1 MKKLLTTITL
11 LFLLLAVGFAG
22 GVKAQEYSVLLERDG
37 FSVMIYYHGS
47 VTDIDIEYINYTS
60 DDFLENVISDIN
72 SNRGVTINFGFYSGR
87 IIDRGEPRPNDHIKD
102 ALLAGVVSQE
112 EPTLKVLFISETM
125 SKKLEDSLARQ
136 RPSYLSLE
144 GDEFGTLARWT
155 SFGNADGLAWLAQKN
170 LDTFCSLVSDA
181 EKLEGIGWKNREL
194 EGKSTRQVIETAGFQ
209 DCE

>member
-1 MKKLLTTITL
+1 MKTL
-11 LFLLLAVGFAG
+11 LNTTLLALLLAVGFAG
-22 GVKAQEYSVLLERDG
+22 GVKAEEYSVLLERDG
-37 FSVMIYYHGS
+37 SSVMIYYHGS

-60 DDFLENVISDIN
+60 DDILENVISDIN
-72 SNRGVTINFGFYSGR
+72 SNRGVTINFGLYSGR
-87 IIDRGEPRPNDHIKD
+87 IIDRGEPRPNDHIED
-102 ALLAGVVSQE
+102 ALLAGVLSQE

-125 SKKLEDSLARQ
+125 SKKLEDFIARQ
-136 RPSYLSLE
+136 RPSYLSLQ
-144 GDEFGTLARWT
+144 GDEFSTLARWT

-170 LDTFCSLVSDA
+170 LDTLCSFVSDA

>member
-72 SNRGVTINFGFYSGR
+72 SNRGVTINFGLYSGR

-112 EPTLKVLFISETM
+112 EPTLKVLFISEAM
-125 SKKLEDSLARQ
+125 SKKLEDFIARQ
-136 RPSYLSLE
+136 RSSYLSLQ
-144 GDEFGTLARWT
+144 GDEFATLARWT

-170 LDTFCSLVSDA
+170 LDTLCSFVSDA

>member
-1 MKKLLTTITL
+1 MKPLLNTTL
-11 LFLLLAVGFAG
+11 LFFLLLAVGFAG
-22 GVKAQEYSVLLERDG
+22 GVKAEEYSVLLERDG

-60 DDFLENVISDIN
+60 DDILENVISDIN

-87 IIDRGEPRPNDHIKD
+87 SMNSGGSSNDHIED

-125 SKKLEDSLARQ
+125 SKKLEDFIARQ
-136 RPSYLSLE
+136 RSSYLSLQ
-144 GDEFGTLARWT
+144 GDEFATLARWT

-170 LDTFCSLVSDA
+170 LDTLCSFVSDA

>member
-1 MKKLLTTITL
+1 MKTFLNTTL
-11 LFLLLAVGFAG
+11 LALLLAVGFVG
-22 GVKAQEYSVLLERDG
+22 GIKAEEYSVLLERDG

-72 SNRGVTINFGFYSGR
+72 SNRGVTINFGLYSGR
-87 IIDRGEPRPNDHIKD
+87 IIARGEPRPNDHIED
-102 ALLAGVVSQE
+102 ALLAGVLSQE

-125 SKKLEDSLARQ
+125 SKTLEDSLARQ
-136 RPSYLSLE
+136 RSSYSSLQ
-144 GDEFGTLARWT
+144 GDEFATLAIWT
-155 SFGNADGLAWLAQKN
+155 RFGNADGLAWLAQKN

-194 EGKSTRQVIETAGFQ
+194 GGKSTRQVIGTTGFQ

>member
-1 MKKLLTTITL
+1 MKILLNTTL
-11 LFLLLAVGFAG
+11 LALLLAVGFAG
-22 GVKAQEYSVLLERDG
+22 GIKAEEYSVLLERDG

-60 DDFLENVISDIN
+60 DDILENVISDIN

-87 IIDRGEPRPNDHIKD
+87 SMNSGGSSNDHIED
-102 ALLAGVVSQE
+102 ALLAGVLSQE

-155 SFGNADGLAWLAQKN
+155 SFGNADGLAWLAQEN

-194 EGKSTRQVIETAGFQ
+194 EGKSTRQVIGTTGFQ

>member
-1 MKKLLTTITL
+1 MKILLNTTL
-11 LFLLLAVGFAG
+11 LALLLAVGFAG
-22 GVKAQEYSVLLERDG
+22 GIKAEEYSVLLERDG

-60 DDFLENVISDIN
+60 DDILENVISDIN
-72 SNRGVTINFGFYSGR
+72 SNRGVTINFGLYSGR
-87 IIDRGEPRPNDHIKD
+87 SMNSGGSSNDHIED
-102 ALLAGVVSQE
+102 ALLAGVLSQE

-155 SFGNADGLAWLAQKN
+155 SFGNADGLAWLAQEN

-194 EGKSTRQVIETAGFQ
+194 EGKSTRQVIGTAGFQ

>member
-22 GVKAQEYSVLLERDG
+22 GVKAEEYSVLLERDG

-60 DDFLENVISDIN
+60 DDILENVISDIN

-87 IIDRGEPRPNDHIKD
+87 SMNSGGSSNDHIED
-102 ALLAGVVSQE
+102 ALLAGVLSQE

-136 RPSYLSLE
+136 RFSYLSLE

>member
-1 MKKLLTTITL
+1 MKTFLNTTL
-11 LFLLLAVGFAG
+11 LALLLAVGFVG
-22 GVKAQEYSVLLERDG
+22 GIKAEEYSVLLERDG

-60 DDFLENVISDIN
+60 DDILENVISDIN
-72 SNRGVTINFGFYSGR
+72 SNRGVTINFGVYSGR
-87 IIDRGEPRPNDHIKD
+87 SRSRGGSSDDHIED

-144 GDEFGTLARWT
+144 GDEFATLAIWT
-155 SFGNADGLAWLAQKN
+155 RFGNADGLAWLAQKN

-194 EGKSTRQVIETAGFQ
+194 GGKSTRQVIGTTGFE

>member
-1 MKKLLTTITL
+1 MKPLLNTTL
-11 LFLLLAVGFAG
+11 LALLLAVGFAG
-22 GVKAQEYSVLLERDG
+22 GVKAQEYSVLLESDG

-47 VTDIDIEYINYTS
+47 VTDIDIEYINYTGN
-60 DDFLENVISDIN
+60 DFLENIIPDIN
-72 SNRGVTINFGFYSGR
+72 SNRGVTINFGFLSGLMNS
-87 IIDRGEPRPNDHIKD
+87 ISNLPNDHIED

-125 SKKLEDSLARQ
+125 SKKLEDFIARQ
-136 RPSYLSLE
+136 RSSYLSLQ
-144 GDEFGTLARWT
+144 GDEFATLARWT

>member
-1 MKKLLTTITL
+1 MKTFLNTTL
-11 LFLLLAVGFAG
+11 LALLLAVGFVG
-22 GVKAQEYSVLLERDG
+22 GIKAEEYSVLLERDG

-60 DDFLENVISDIN
+60 DDILENVISDIN
-72 SNRGVTINFGFYSGR
+72 SNRGVTINFGVYSGR
-87 IIDRGEPRPNDHIKD
+87 SRSRGGSSDDHIED

-136 RPSYLSLE
+136 RSSYSSLQ
-144 GDEFGTLARWT
+144 GDEFATLAIWT
-155 SFGNADGLAWLAQKN
+155 RFGNADGLAWLAQKN

-194 EGKSTRQVIETAGFQ
+194 GGKSTRQVIGTTGFE

>member
-1 MKKLLTTITL
+1 MKTFLNTTL
-11 LFLLLAVGFAG
+11 LALLLAVGFVG
-22 GVKAQEYSVLLERDG
+22 GIKAEEYSVLLERDG

-60 DDFLENVISDIN
+60 DDILENVISDIN
-72 SNRGVTINFGFYSGR
+72 SNRGVTINFGVYSGR
-87 IIDRGEPRPNDHIKD
+87 SRSRGGSSDDHIED

-125 SKKLEDSLARQ
+125 SKKLEVSLARQ

-181 EKLEGIGWKNREL
+181 EKLEGVGWKNREL
-194 EGKSTRQVIETAGFQ
+194 EGKSTRQLIETAGFKC
-209 DCE
+209 D

>member
-1 MKKLLTTITL
+1 MKTLLNTTL

-60 DDFLENVISDIN
+60 DDILENVISDIN
-72 SNRGVTINFGFYSGR
+72 SNRGVTINFGVYSGR
-87 IIDRGEPRPNDHIKD
+87 IINRGEARPNDHIED
-102 ALLAGVVSQE
+102 ALLAGVLSQE

-125 SKKLEDSLARQ
+125 SNKLEDFTARQ
-136 RPSYLSLE
+136 RSSYLSLQ
-144 GDEFGTLARWT
+144 GDEFATLARWT

-170 LDTFCSLVSDA
+170 LDTLCSFVSDA

>member
-1 MKKLLTTITL
+1 MKTLLNTTL
-11 LFLLLAVGFAG
+11 LFTLLAVGFAG
-22 GVKAQEYSVLLERDG
+22 GVKAEEYSVLLERDG
-37 FSVMIYYHGS
+37 SSVMIYYHGS

-60 DDFLENVISDIN
+60 DDILENVISDIN
-72 SNRGVTINFGFYSGR
+72 SNRGVTINFGLYSGR

-155 SFGNADGLAWLAQKN
+155 SFGNADGLAWLAQEN

>member
-1 MKKLLTTITL
+1 MKTFLNTTL
-11 LFLLLAVGFAG
+11 LALLLAVGFAG

-60 DDFLENVISDIN
+60 DDILENVISDIN
-72 SNRGVTINFGFYSGR
+72 SNRGVTINFGLYSGR

-170 LDTFCSLVSDA
+170 LDTLCSFVSDA

>member
-11 LFLLLAVGFAG
+11 LFFLLAVGFAG

-72 SNRGVTINFGFYSGR
+72 SNRGVAINFGFFSGR
-87 IIDRGEPRPNDHIKD
+87 SRSTGGSSNDHIED

-125 SKKLEDSLARQ
+125 SKILEDSLARQ
-136 RPSYLSLE
+136 RPSYSSLQ
-144 GDEFGTLARWT
+144 GDEFSTLAIWT
-155 SFGNADGLAWLAQKN
+155 RFGNADGLAWLAQKN

-194 EGKSTRQVIETAGFQ
+194 EGKSTRQVIETTGFQ

>member
-22 GVKAQEYSVLLERDG
+22 GVKAEEYSVLLERDG

-60 DDFLENVISDIN
+60 DDILENVISDIN

-87 IIDRGEPRPNDHIKD
+87 SMNSGGSSNDHIED
-102 ALLAGVVSQE
+102 ALLAGVLSQE

-125 SKKLEDSLARQ
+125 SKKLEDFIARQ
-136 RPSYLSLE
+136 RSSYLSLQ
-144 GDEFGTLARWT
+144 GDEFATLARWT

>member
-22 GVKAQEYSVLLERDG
+22 GVKAEEYSVLLERDG

-60 DDFLENVISDIN
+60 DDILENVISDIN
-72 SNRGVTINFGFYSGR
+72 SNRGVAINFGVYSGR
-87 IIDRGEPRPNDHIKD
+87 SRSSGGSSDDHIED
-102 ALLAGVVSQE
+102 ALLAGVLSQE

-136 RPSYLSLE
+136 RFSYLSLE

-170 LDTFCSLVSDA
+170 LDTFCSLVATPKS
-181 EKLEGIGWKNREL
+181 WKVSV
-194 EGKSTRQVIETAGFQ
+194 GKIEN
-209 DCE
+209 

>member
-1 MKKLLTTITL
+1 MKKLLTTIIL
-11 LFLLLAVGFAG
+11 LFFLLAVGFAG

-47 VTDIDIEYINYTS
+47 VTDIDIEYINYTGN
-60 DDFLENVISDIN
+60 DFLEFIIPDIN
-72 SNRGVTINFGFYSGR
+72 SNRGVTINFGFLSGLMNS
-87 IIDRGEPRPNDHIKD
+87 ISYLPNDHIED

-136 RPSYLSLE
+136 RSSYSSLQ
-144 GDEFGTLARWT
+144 GDEFATLALWT
-155 SFGNADGLAWLAQKN
+155 RFGNADGLAWLAQKN

>member
-1 MKKLLTTITL
+1 MKTFLNTTL
-11 LFLLLAVGFAG
+11 LALLLAVGFVG
-22 GVKAQEYSVLLERDG
+22 GIKAEEYSVLLERDG

-60 DDFLENVISDIN
+60 DDILENVISDIN
-72 SNRGVTINFGFYSGR
+72 SNRGVTINFGVYSGR
-87 IIDRGEPRPNDHIKD
+87 SRSRGGSSDDHIED

-125 SKKLEDSLARQ
+125 SKTLEDSLARQ
-136 RPSYLSLE
+136 RSSYSSLQ
-144 GDEFGTLARWT
+144 GDEFATLAIWT
-155 SFGNADGLAWLAQKN
+155 RFGNADGLAWLAQKN

-194 EGKSTRQVIETAGFQ
+194 GGKSTRQVIGTTGFQ

>member
-22 GVKAQEYSVLLERDG
+22 GVKAEEYSVLLERDG

-60 DDFLENVISDIN
+60 DDILENVISDIN

-87 IIDRGEPRPNDHIKD
+87 SMNSGGSSNDHIED
-102 ALLAGVVSQE
+102 ALLAGVLSQE

-136 RPSYLSLE
+136 RFSYLSLE

-155 SFGNADGLAWLAQKN
+155 SFGDADGLAWLAQKN

-194 EGKSTRQVIETAGFQ
+194 EGKSTRQVIGTAGFQ

>member
-60 DDFLENVISDIN
+60 DDILENVISDIN

-87 IIDRGEPRPNDHIKD
+87 SMNSGGSSNDHIED
-102 ALLAGVVSQE
+102 ALLAGVLSQE

-125 SKKLEDSLARQ
+125 SKKLEDFIARQ
-136 RPSYLSLE
+136 RPSYLSLQ
-144 GDEFGTLARWT
+144 GDEFSTLARWT

>member
-47 VTDIDIEYINYTS
+47 VTDIDIEYINYTGN
-60 DDFLENVISDIN
+60 DFLEFIIPDIN
-72 SNRGVTINFGFYSGR
+72 SNRGVTINFGFLSGLMNS
-87 IIDRGEPRPNDHIKD
+87 ISYLPNDHIED

-136 RPSYLSLE
+136 RSSYSSLQ
-144 GDEFGTLARWT
+144 GDEFATLARWT

-170 LDTFCSLVSDA
+170 LDTLCSFVSDA

>member
-1 MKKLLTTITL
+1 MKTLLNTTL

-47 VTDIDIEYINYTS
+47 VTDIDIEYINYTGN
-60 DDFLENVISDIN
+60 DFLENIIPDIN
-72 SNRGVTINFGFYSGR
+72 SNRGVTINFGLYSGR

-125 SKKLEDSLARQ
+125 SKKLEDFIARQ
-136 RPSYLSLE
+136 RSSYLSLQ
-144 GDEFGTLARWT
+144 GDEFATLARWT

-170 LDTFCSLVSDA
+170 LDTLCSFVSDA

>member
-11 LFLLLAVGFAG
+11 LFLFLAVGFAG
-22 GVKAQEYSVLLERDG
+22 GVKAEEYSVLLERDG

-60 DDFLENVISDIN
+60 DDILENVISDIN

-87 IIDRGEPRPNDHIKD
+87 SMNSGGSSNDHIED
-102 ALLAGVVSQE
+102 ALLAGVLSQE

-136 RPSYLSLE
+136 RFSYLSLE

-155 SFGNADGLAWLAQKN
+155 SFGDADGLAWLAQKN

-194 EGKSTRQVIETAGFQ
+194 EGKSTRQVIGTAGFQ

>member
-60 DDFLENVISDIN
+60 DDILENVISDIN

-87 IIDRGEPRPNDHIKD
+87 SMNSGGSSNDHIED
-102 ALLAGVVSQE
+102 ALLAGVLSQE

-125 SKKLEDSLARQ
+125 SKKLEDFIARQ
-136 RPSYLSLE
+136 RSSYLSLQ
-144 GDEFGTLARWT
+144 GDEFATLARWT

>member
-1 MKKLLTTITL
+1 MKILLNTTL
-11 LFLLLAVGFAG
+11 LALLLAVGFVG
-22 GVKAQEYSVLLERDG
+22 GIKAEEYSVLLERDG

-60 DDFLENVISDIN
+60 DDILENVISDIN
-72 SNRGVTINFGFYSGR
+72 SNRGVTINFGVYSGR
-87 IIDRGEPRPNDHIKD
+87 SRSRGGSSDDHIED

-125 SKKLEDSLARQ
+125 SKTLEDSLARQ
-136 RPSYLSLE
+136 RSSYSSLQ
-144 GDEFGTLARWT
+144 GDEFATLAIWT
-155 SFGNADGLAWLAQKN
+155 RFGNADGLAWLAQKN

-194 EGKSTRQVIETAGFQ
+194 EGKSTRQVIGAAGFG

>member
-1 MKKLLTTITL
+1 MKTLLNTTL
-11 LFLLLAVGFAG
+11 LFTLLAVGFAG
-22 GVKAQEYSVLLERDG
+22 GVKAEEYSVLLERDG
-37 FSVMIYYHGS
+37 SSVMIYYHGS

-60 DDFLENVISDIN
+60 DDILENVISDIN

-87 IIDRGEPRPNDHIKD
+87 SMNSGGSSNDHIED
-102 ALLAGVVSQE
+102 ALLAGVLSQE

-125 SKKLEDSLARQ
+125 SKKLEDFIARQ
-136 RPSYLSLE
+136 RSSYLSLQ
-144 GDEFGTLARWT
+144 GDEFATLARWT

>member
-1 MKKLLTTITL
+1 MKTLLNTTL

-47 VTDIDIEYINYTS
+47 VTDIDIEYINSTGN
-60 DDFLENVISDIN
+60 DFLEFIIPDIN
-72 SNRGVTINFGFYSGR
+72 SNRGVTINFGFLSGLMNS
-87 IIDRGEPRPNDHIKD
+87 ISYLPNDHIED

-125 SKKLEDSLARQ
+125 SIKLEDSLARQ
-136 RPSYLSLE
+136 RPSYLNLQ
-144 GDEFGTLARWT
+144 GDDFATIARWT

>member
-1 MKKLLTTITL
+1 MKPLLNTTL
-11 LFLLLAVGFAG
+11 LALLLAVGFAG
-22 GVKAQEYSVLLERDG
+22 GVKAQEYSVLLESDG

-47 VTDIDIEYINYTS
+47 VTDIDIEYINYTGN
-60 DDFLENVISDIN
+60 DFLENIIPDIN
-72 SNRGVTINFGFYSGR
+72 SNRGVTINFGFLSGLMNS
-87 IIDRGEPRPNDHIKD
+87 ISNLPNDHIED

-136 RPSYLSLE
+136 RPSYLNLQ
-144 GDEFGTLARWT
+144 GDDFATIARWT

>member
-11 LFLLLAVGFAG
+11 LFFLLAVGFAG

-60 DDFLENVISDIN
+60 DDFLEIVISDIN
-72 SNRGVTINFGFYSGR
+72 SNRGVTINFGFDSGR
-87 IIDRGEPRPNDHIKD
+87 IIDGGEARPNDHIED

-136 RPSYLSLE
+136 RSSYSSLQ
-144 GDEFGTLARWT
+144 GDEFATLSLWT
-155 SFGNADGLAWLAQKN
+155 RFGNADGLTWLAQKN

>member
-11 LFLLLAVGFAG
+11 LFLFLAVGFAG

-60 DDFLENVISDIN
+60 DDILENVISDIN

-87 IIDRGEPRPNDHIKD
+87 SMNSGGSSNDHIED
-102 ALLAGVVSQE
+102 ALLAGVLSQE

-136 RPSYLSLE
+136 RFSYLSLE

-170 LDTFCSLVSDA
+170 LDTLCSFVSDA

-194 EGKSTRQVIETAGFQ
+194 EGKSTRQVIGTAGFQ

>member
-1 MKKLLTTITL
+1 MKTLLNTTL

-47 VTDIDIEYINYTS
+47 VTDIDIEYINYTGN
-60 DDFLENVISDIN
+60 DFLENIIPDIN
-72 SNRGVTINFGFYSGR
+72 SNRGVTINFGFLSGLMNS
-87 IIDRGEPRPNDHIKD
+87 ISNLPKDHIED

-125 SKKLEDSLARQ
+125 SKKLEDFIARQ
-136 RPSYLSLE
+136 RSSYLSLQ
-144 GDEFGTLARWT
+144 GDEFATLARWT

>member
-11 LFLLLAVGFAG
+11 LFLLAVGFAG

-60 DDFLENVISDIN
+60 DDILENVISDIN
-72 SNRGVTINFGFYSGR
+72 SNRGVTINFGVYSGR

-125 SKKLEDSLARQ
+125 SKTLEDSLARQ
-136 RPSYLSLE
+136 RSSYSSLQ
-144 GDEFGTLARWT
+144 GDEFATLAIWT
-155 SFGNADGLAWLAQKN
+155 RFGNADGLAWLAQKN
-170 LDTFCSLVSDA
+170 LDTLCSFVSDA

>member
-22 GVKAQEYSVLLERDG
+22 GVKAEEYSVLLERDG

-60 DDFLENVISDIN
+60 DDILENVISDIN
-72 SNRGVTINFGFYSGR
+72 SNRGVTINFGLYSGR

-125 SKKLEDSLARQ
+125 SKKLEDFIARQ
-136 RPSYLSLE
+136 RSSYLSLQ
-144 GDEFGTLARWT
+144 GDEFATLARWT

-170 LDTFCSLVSDA
+170 LDTLCSFVSDA

>member
-1 MKKLLTTITL
+1 MKILLNTTL
-11 LFLLLAVGFAG
+11 LALLLAVGFAG
-22 GVKAQEYSVLLERDG
+22 GIKAEEYSVLLERDG

-60 DDFLENVISDIN
+60 DDILENVISDIN
-72 SNRGVTINFGFYSGR
+72 SNRGVTINFGLYSGR
-87 IIDRGEPRPNDHIKD
+87 SMNSGGSSNDHIED
-102 ALLAGVVSQE
+102 ALLAGVLSQE

-194 EGKSTRQVIETAGFQ
+194 EGKSTRQVIGTTGFQ

>member
-11 LFLLLAVGFAG
+11 LFFLLAVGFAG

-60 DDFLENVISDIN
+60 DDILENVISDIN
-72 SNRGVTINFGFYSGR
+72 SNRGVSINFGFYSGR
-87 IIDRGEPRPNDHIKD
+87 SRSRRGSSNDHIED

-125 SKKLEDSLARQ
+125 SKKLEDFIARQ
-136 RPSYLSLE
+136 RSSYLS
-144 GDEFGTLARWT
+144 
-155 SFGNADGLAWLAQKN
+155 
-170 LDTFCSLVSDA
+170 
-181 EKLEGIGWKNREL
+181 
-194 EGKSTRQVIETAGFQ
+194 
-209 DCE
+209 

>member
-87 IIDRGEPRPNDHIKD
+87 SMNSGGSSNDHIED

-125 SKKLEDSLARQ
+125 SKKLEDFIARQ
-136 RPSYLSLE
+136 RPSYLSLQ
-144 GDEFGTLARWT
+144 GDEFATLARWT

-170 LDTFCSLVSDA
+170 LDTLCSFVSDA

>member
-1 MKKLLTTITL
+1 MKILLNTTL
-11 LFLLLAVGFAG
+11 LALLLAVGFAG
-22 GVKAQEYSVLLERDG
+22 GIKAEEYSVLLERDG

-60 DDFLENVISDIN
+60 DDILENVISDIN
-72 SNRGVTINFGFYSGR
+72 SNRGVTINFGLYSGR
-87 IIDRGEPRPNDHIKD
+87 SMNSGGSSNDHIED
-102 ALLAGVVSQE
+102 ALLAGVLSQE

-125 SKKLEDSLARQ
+125 SKKLEDFIARQ
-136 RPSYLSLE
+136 RPSYLSLQ
-144 GDEFGTLARWT
+144 GDEFATLARWT